1 LAAHKQ
7 NKSTNPQQT
16 ETDLEIS
23 RYNLS
28 MDDRQPLHSI
38 DTKTIQDIET
48 PVKNGLQRHIA
59 RHNKTVLIRET
70 LTERI

>member
-28 MDDRQPLHSI
+28 MDDKQPAHIIDRQTISEI
-38 DTKTIQDIET
+38 DMPHNLKQFKSRMVKTI
-48 PVKNGLQRHIA
+48 K
-59 RHNKTVLIRET
+59 IRET